1 MHRITVRLARRMAVL
16 AVALP
21 LAACVG
27 GGDETYYAR
36 PKNTEVPQPF
46 PANYRAE
53 LLAFMRTYLNDP
65 TNIRQAA
72 IAEPALRE
80 IGGYRR
86 YYVCLRYDA
95 RDSGGRYTGVSDRAA
110 LYLDGRFDRLLERQT
125 ELCGTAAY
133 APFAELERL
142 TR

>member
-1 MHRITVRLARRMAVL
+1 MHRITVRLARRIAVL
-16 AVALP
+16 AVALL

-36 PKNTEVPQPF
+36 PKNTDVPQPF

>member
-1 MHRITVRLARRMAVL
+1 MRRITVRLARRMTVL
-16 AVALP
+16 AMLLP

-36 PKNTEVPQPF
+36 PKNTDVPQPF

-95 RDSGGRYTGVSDRAA
+95 RDSSGRYTGVSDRAA

-125 ELCGTAAY
+125 ELCGAAAY
-133 APFAELERL
+133 SAFPELEQL

>member
-1 MHRITVRLARRMAVL
+1 MRRVTVRLVRRMAVL
-16 AVALP
+16 AVLLP
-21 LAACVG
+21 LTACVG
-27 GGDETYYAR
+27 GGDDTYYAR
-36 PKNTEVPQPF
+36 PKNTDVPQPF

-53 LLAFMRTYLNDP
+53 LLAFLRTYLNDP

-95 RDSGGRYTGVSDRAA
+95 RDSSGRYTGVSDRAA
-110 LYLDGRFDRLLERQT
+110 LYLDGRFERLLERQT
-125 ELCGTAAY
+125 ELCGAAAY
-133 APFAELERL
+133 SAFTELERL

>member
-1 MHRITVRLARRMAVL
+1 MRPVVVRLARRIAVL
-16 AVALP
+16 AVLLP

-27 GGDETYYAR
+27 GGDDVYYAR
-36 PKNTEVPQPF
+36 PKNTDVPQPF

-53 LLAFMRTYLNDP
+53 LLAFLRTYLNDP

-86 YYVCLRYDA
+86 YYVCVRYDA
-95 RDSGGRYTGVSDRAA
+95 RDSGGGYTGLSDRAA

-133 APFAELERL
+133 SAFTELERL
-142 TR
+142 AR

>member
-1 MHRITVRLARRMAVL
+1 MHRITVRLARRIAVL
-16 AVALP
+16 AVALL

-36 PKNTEVPQPF
+36 PKNTDAPQPF

-53 LLAFMRTYLNDP
+53 LLAFLRTYLNDP